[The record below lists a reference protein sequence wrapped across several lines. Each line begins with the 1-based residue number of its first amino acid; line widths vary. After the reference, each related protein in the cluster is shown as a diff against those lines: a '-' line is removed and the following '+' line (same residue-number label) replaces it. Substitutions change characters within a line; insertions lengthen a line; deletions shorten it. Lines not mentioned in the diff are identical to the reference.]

1 VSRAMRRG
9 ARSEVGT
16 DVLIVGGGLGGVAAA
31 MAATTRGARV
41 ILTEETDWLGG
52 QLTTQAA
59 PPDEHPWIER
69 FGATQTYRGL
79 RSAIRASFLR
89 QGWPTAAARRRP
101 ALNPGGGW
109 VSPLCVEPRLS
120 AAAIDEQLAPLIAGG
135 RLDVLRGARAEA
147 VATDRDRIAGVTFV
161 TPDGRSLAIE
171 ATYVLD
177 ATDEGDLAPLAH
189 VEHVTGF
196 ESSRE
201 TGEPSAPLEAAPGS
215 HQAITH
221 AFAVDHR
228 EREDATI
235 DRPLEYD
242 RWRALI
248 PRGWPG
254 PLLGWTFP
262 DPRTGRPVSLPFS
275 PNPDCA
281 HDDEG
286 AHFGDKPD
294 DRDLWRYRRVVSRC
308 STEAPIASDVTI
320 VNWPMNDYFEA
331 PVTGVGD
338 DERAARLAEA
348 RSLSLSL
355 LYWLQTEAPRPDGG
369 EGWPGLR
376 LRGDVMGTDDGFAK
390 RPYVREARRIRAR
403 TTVREQDISRR
414 ERGDR
419 GAISYPD
426 SIGVGS
432 YRIDLHPST
441 GGDTYIDVESCPFE
455 IPLGALV
462 PVRVENL
469 LAAAKNIGTTHLT
482 SGCYRVHPVE
492 WTVGEAAGAL
502 AAFCVERSLRPAD
515 VCENPSLVERFQADL
530 QAGGV
535 ELRWPETIR

>member
-1 VSRAMRRG
+1 MIGRG
-9 ARSEVGT
+9 AGSDLAA

-31 MAATTRGARV
+31 IAATARGARV
-41 ILTEETDWLGG
+41 ILTEELDWLGG

-69 FGATQTYRGL
+69 YGATDSYRRL
-79 RSAIRASFLR
+79 RSAIRASFLT
-89 QGWPTAAARRRP
+89 QGRPSAAALRQP

-109 VSPLCVEPRLS
+109 VSPVCVEPRL
-120 AAAIDEQLAPLIAGG
+120 AAAVIEDQLAPLTTRGQ
-135 RLDVLRGARAEA
+135 LVVLRGTCAEA
-147 VATDRDRIAGVTFV
+147 VATDRDQVTGVTVV
-161 TPDGRSLAIE
+161 TLDGRRLTIE

-177 ATDEGDLAPLAH
+177 ATDEGDLAPLAQ
-189 VEHVTGF
+189 VEHNIGF
-196 ESSRE
+196 ESRAE
-201 TGEPSAPLEAAPGS
+201 TGEPSAPLEASPDS
-215 HQAITH
+215 LQAITH
-221 AFAVDHR
+221 AFAVDHLQG
-228 EREDATI
+228 EDATI
-235 DRPLEYD
+235 DRPPDYD
-242 RWRALI
+242 RWRGLI

-254 PLLGWTFP
+254 PLIGWAFP
-262 DPRTGRPVSLPFS
+262 DPRTGRPVSLPFR

-281 HDDEG
+281 DDDDG
-286 AHFGDKPD
+286 AHFGDKPN

-331 PVTGVGD
+331 PVTGAGVE
-338 DERAARLAEA
+338 ERAARLTDA
-348 RSLSLSL
+348 RNLSLSL
-355 LYWLQTEAPRPDGG
+355 LYWLQTDAPRDDGG
-369 EGWPGLR
+369 AGWPGLR

-390 RPYVREARRIRAR
+390 RPYVRESRRIQAR

-419 GAISYPD
+419 GAISYAD
-426 SIGVGS
+426 SIGVGF

-441 GGDTYIDVESCPFE
+441 GGDPYIDVESCPFE

-482 SGCYRVHPVE
+482 NGCYRVHPVE
-492 WTVGEAAGAL
+492 WNIGEAAGAL
-502 AAFCVERSLRPAD
+502 AAFCVAQSLSPAA
-515 VCENPSLVERFQADL
+515 VCEDPSLVERFQADL

-535 ELRWPETIR
+535 ELRWPDHIR